1 MLYPQNGDRIVTTDC
16 DVTSYH
22 VMIVWAGGPTC
33 QVDAGIALRERS
45 LSTVSGHAEAPVVDI
60 FSTLFARWQDRCG
73 RWLTVYYSNL
83 LYSNIILKYRCGQID
98 LLGEYSVRKGATL
111 Q

>member
-1 MLYPQNGDRIVTTDC
+1 
-16 DVTSYH
+16 
-22 VMIVWAGGPTC
+22 MIVWAGGPTC

-60 FSTLFARWQDRCG
+60 FSTLFARWQ
-73 RWLTVYYSNL
+73 
-83 LYSNIILKYRCGQID
+83 ID
-98 LLGEYSVRKGATL
+98 LLGEYSVRKGTTL